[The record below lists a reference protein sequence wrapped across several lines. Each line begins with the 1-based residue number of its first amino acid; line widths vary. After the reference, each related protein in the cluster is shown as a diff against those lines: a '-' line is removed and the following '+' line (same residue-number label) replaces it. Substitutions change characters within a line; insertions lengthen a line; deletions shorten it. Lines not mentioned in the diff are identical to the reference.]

1 MPVSLLPDALAL
13 TREALLAQSSLTAL
27 VGTRIYD
34 RIPGTPTWPLLVL
47 TVIDEVELEWHTG
60 QPRVQVDVWGA
71 GSTATDA
78 ANALTI
84 ARTVRSVTRD
94 LRGSWTAG
102 DISNAAPS
110 TIVPAPDQTTGR
122 ARYVIDL
129 LLETNP

>member
-1 MPVSLLPDALAL
+1 
-13 TREALLAQSSLTAL
+13 
-27 VGTRIYD
+27 
-34 RIPGTPTWPLLVL
+34 VL

-84 ARTVRSVTRD
+84 ARTVRSITRD
-94 LRGSWTAG
+94 LRGTWTAG

-110 TIVPAPDQTTGR
+110 TIIPAPDQTTGR